1 MIITIDIESYYDQ
14 TTYSLTKLREAA
26 YILDPRFEVLMMS
39 IKVDDKPTHIFEGD
53 ARIRQALSRVDWER
67 VALAGHNLRFDG
79 AILAWHYGVVPKL
92 YLDTMAMARATIFAH
107 TGRVSLEATAKYLG
121 LPEKGKE
128 VLSASGKHRAD
139 FTDAEW
145 AAYKKYCIRD
155 TDITKLALNRLVSVL
170 PRSEL
175 KVIDATVR
183 MFVEPQVQLDRQV
196 LGKHLFDVR
205 LQKKTILERAGL
217 TKDLLS
223 SNEQFARWLV
233 AHGIEV
239 PMKTSR
245 ATGQPTYSLA
255 KTDRAFKELCQ
266 REDLP
271 YEVEVALQARIEA
284 KSTGEETRTEALL
297 TVSALDW
304 GDSRQSGS
312 WSPVPLRYYGARTGR
327 FSGDGGFNWQN
338 FKRTSRIREAII
350 APSGYLIVHRDA
362 SQIEARMVADL
373 ADCKIQKKAFRDPKR
388 DIYCEFASRDIYHRP
403 ITKNDKLER
412 FVGKTAILSLGYSCG
427 HHRFREALFIG
438 NGGVA
443 VSVSEEQARDIVIN
457 YRQRFADIPVLWR
470 RGDNLLSW
478 MAAVANR
485 LSIGNMAEAMQ
496 MGMPYYPVVDIDYD
510 AVRLPN
516 GMAIQYPGLRVK
528 PDPNRPWANAGFAYD
543 DPYLGEQSMYGGKFL
558 ENISQALCR
567 IIITDIIERVRKSTG
582 YYPFL
587 TTHDSLDYC
596 VPIEDAEKF
605 DQLLAVEFAK
615 PPTWAPKLPLASE
628 GGWGRTLA
636 AAERGE
642 GV

>member
-1 MIITIDIESYYDQ
+1 MLGMKINDGKTVI
-14 TTYSLTKLREAA
+14 
-26 YILDPRFEVLMMS
+26 
-39 IKVDDKPTHIFEGD
+39 HEGD
-53 ARIRQALSRVDWER
+53 EQARA
-67 VALAGHNLRFDG
+67 ALAAIDWSRAAMVGHNLRFDG
-79 AILAWHYGVVPKL
+79 AILAWRYGVVPKL

-107 TGRVSLEATAKYLG
+107 TGHASLEATAKYLR
-121 LPEKGKE
+121 LPEKGKD
-128 VLSASGKHRAD
+128 VLDASGKHRGD
-139 FTDAEW
+139 FTDEEW
-145 AAYKKYCIRD
+145 ESYKEYCRRD
-155 TDITKLALNRLVSVL
+155 TDITKLALNKFVQVI
-170 PRSEL
+170 PKSEL
-175 KVIDATVR
+175 RTIDATVR
-183 MFVEPQVQLDRQV
+183 MFTEPQVQLDRLL
-196 LGKHLFDVR
+196 LGKHLIDIR
-205 LQKKTILERAGL
+205 QQKKVILDQSGL
-217 TKDLLS
+217 SKELLS
-223 SNEQFARWLV
+223 SQSQFAAWLKGR
-233 AHGIEV
+233 GIQV
-239 PMKTSR
+239 PTKQS
-245 ATGQPTYSLA
+245 PTNPKFVIPALA
-255 KTDRAFKELCQ
+255 KGDRAFKELCQ

-271 YEVEVALQARIEA
+271 YEVEVALQARIDA

-297 TVSALDW
+297 TVSALNW
-304 GDSRQSGS
+304 GPSRRSGS

-338 FKRTSRIREAII
+338 FRRASRIREAVI

-443 VSVSEEQARDIVIN
+443 VSVSEDQARDIVIN